1 MVKKITN
8 KKGVVQTQKSTQKQ
22 NVTVNIN
29 APIKK
34 RSYKRKPPKISGNN
48 LESKMVIHQQS
59 YAPNQQLFPIV
70 PEDNKIAVAVAKAL
84 KDHQTSQDAK
94 EKRAKGNDLEKTA
107 PPPESQVQTSKVD
120 VEEVREAR
128 INAFLARPPA
138 EPVFAHQV
146 IASPPRITRR
156 LSVSS
161 LSAEPMAPFKD
172 DRFISDRPPAQMMKS
187 WLELARQPSEK
198 LLPQPQRRHFSVDAV
213 KHDDPVMMDMSRPPV
228 QRQQSRPRP
237 PPVQV
242 SVKEERHSQTEF
254 HPLKVQMEKQTKPPV
269 DIVSIAENPRE
280 VTVLEQPVVE
290 RQLVRI
296 KNPVRSGTMTF
307 QEMISERENPPV
319 ISPLPMYSV
328 PRYPSQDQMNLIK
341 MMRIQALDKPKI
353 KAIENVEFNKS
364 DKEDKIKEAVVASP
378 VKLRK
383 SSRFDKVV
391 KDSPKTKSGFSKLS
405 EAFKAVPK
413 LDEADEVE
421 MTPEDIKR
429 KAKLDSFNRMNT
441 QSLRA
446 EAQLYNIRVKFYNP
460 ETHKTGSYKPRQT
473 LIYELRNK
481 I

>member
-1 MVKKITN
+1 
-8 KKGVVQTQKSTQKQ
+8 
-22 NVTVNIN
+22 
-29 APIKK
+29 
-34 RSYKRKPPKISGNN
+34 
-48 LESKMVIHQQS
+48 
-59 YAPNQQLFPIV
+59 
-70 PEDNKIAVAVAKAL
+70 
-84 KDHQTSQDAK
+84 
-94 EKRAKGNDLEKTA
+94 
-107 PPPESQVQTSKVD
+107 
-120 VEEVREAR
+120 
-128 INAFLARPPA
+128 
-138 EPVFAHQV
+138 
-146 IASPPRITRR
+146 
-156 LSVSS
+156 
-161 LSAEPMAPFKD
+161 
-172 DRFISDRPPAQMMKS
+172 MMKS

-213 KHDDPVMMDMSRPPV
+213 KHDDPLMMDMSRPPV

-237 PPVQV
+237 PPQV

-269 DIVSIAENPRE
+269 DIVSIAEKPRE
-280 VTVLEQPVVE
+280 ATVLEQPVVE
-290 RQLVRI
+290 RQLVRV

-307 QEMISERENPPV
+307 QEMVFERENPTV
-319 ISPLPMYSV
+319 IRPIPMYSI

-364 DKEDKIKEAVVASP
+364 
-378 VKLRK
+378 
-383 SSRFDKVV
+383 DKVV

-421 MTPEDIKR
+421 MTPEDRDRSK
-429 KAKLDSFNRMNT
+429 KLDSFNRMNT